1 MLPLEKNVFALD
13 AMRGQS
19 IKCLNKWFLKNPKR
33 KLEYPS
39 RPERNMTPAR
49 ESNFMVK
56 KQTC

>member
-1 MLPLEKNVFALD
+1 MLEKNVFALD

-19 IKCLNKWFLKNPKR
+19 IKCLNKWFFKNPGR

-39 RPERNMTPAR
+39 RHERNMTPAR
-49 ESNFMVK
+49 EPNFMVK